1 MNKPRIDALLEKV
14 DSKYALVTIAAKRA
28 RQINNYY
35 RNREEGSI
43 DDIPPPL
50 LDTTKQEH
58 PHHRTRRDR
67 CGQDLLP
74 LSRLIVA
81 FPVR

>member
-35 RNREEGSI
+35 RNRDEGSI
-43 DDIPPPL
+43 DDIPPPMM
-50 LDTTKQEH
+50 DT
-58 PHHRTRRDR
+58 R
-67 CGQDLLP
+67 
-74 LSRLIVA
+74 SRNILTVA
-81 FPVR
+81 LEEIAAGRISYRYRA

>member
-1 MNKPRIDALLEKV
+1 MNKPRIDTLLEKV

-50 LDTTKQEH
+50 LDT
-58 PHHRTRRDR
+58 R
-67 CGQDLLP
+67 
-74 LSRLIVA
+74 SRKILTIALEEIAEGHISYRYRV
-81 FPVR
+81 

>member
-1 MNKPRIDALLEKV
+1 MEKV
-14 DSKYALVTIAAKRA
+14 DSKYALVMIAAKRA

-50 LDTTKQEH
+50 LDT
-58 PHHRTRRDR
+58 R
-67 CGQDLLP
+67 
-74 LSRLIVA
+74 SRNILTVA
-81 FPVR
+81 LEEIDAGRISYRYRV

>member
-1 MNKPRIDALLEKV
+1 LNKPKIDTLLEKV
-14 DSKYALVTIAAKRA
+14 DSKYALVILAARRA

-50 LDTTKQEH
+50 VDT
-58 PHHRTRRDR
+58 R
-67 CGQDLLP
+67 
-74 LSRLIVA
+74 SRNILTIALEEIAAGNISYRYRV
-81 FPVR
+81 

>member
-35 RNREEGSI
+35 RNRDEGSI
-43 DDIPPPL
+43 DDIPPPMI
-50 LDTTKQEH
+50 DT
-58 PHHRTRRDR
+58 R
-67 CGQDLLP
+67 
-74 LSRLIVA
+74 SRNILTVA
-81 FPVR
+81 LEEIAAGRISYRYRA

>member
-14 DSKYALVTIAAKRA
+14 DSKYALVVVAAKRA

-35 RNREEGSI
+35 RNRDEGSI

-50 LDTTKQEH
+50 LDT
-58 PHHRTRRDR
+58 R
-67 CGQDLLP
+67 
-74 LSRLIVA
+74 SRNILTVA
-81 FPVR
+81 LEEIAAGTISYRYRA

>member
-1 MNKPRIDALLEKV
+1 LNRPRIDDLLTKV
-14 DSKYALVTIAAKRA
+14 DSKYALVTLAARRA

-50 LDTTKQEH
+50 IDTRSKNILTIAMEEIAAGKISY
-58 PHHRTRRDR
+58 RYR
-67 CGQDLLP
+67 
-74 LSRLIVA
+74 V
-81 FPVR
+81 

>member
-1 MNKPRIDALLEKV
+1 MNKPRIDFLLEKV

-35 RNREEGSI
+35 RNREEGAI

-50 LDTTKQEH
+50 IDT
-58 PHHRTRRDR
+58 R
-67 CGQDLLP
+67 
-74 LSRLIVA
+74 SRNILTIALEEIAAGKISYRYRV
-81 FPVR
+81 

>member
-1 MNKPRIDALLEKV
+1 MNKPKIDTLLEKV
-14 DSKYALVTIAAKRA
+14 DSKYALVILAARRA

-50 LDTTKQEH
+50 VE
-58 PHHRTRRDR
+58 TR
-67 CGQDLLP
+67 
-74 LSRLIVA
+74 SRNMLTIAMEEIAAGNISYRYRV
-81 FPVR
+81 

>member
-1 MNKPRIDALLEKV
+1 MNKPRIDSLLEKV
-14 DSKYALVTIAAKRA
+14 DSKYALVMIAAKRA

-50 LDTTKQEH
+50 LDTK
-58 PHHRTRRDR
+58 
-67 CGQDLLP
+67 
-74 LSRLIVA
+74 SRNILTVA
-81 FPVR
+81 LEEIDAGRISYRYRV

>member
-1 MNKPRIDALLEKV
+1 LNKPRIDTLLEKV
-14 DSKYALVTIAAKRA
+14 DSKYALVILAAKRA

-50 LDTTKQEH
+50 IDT
-58 PHHRTRRDR
+58 R
-67 CGQDLLP
+67 
-74 LSRLIVA
+74 SRNILTIAMEEIAAGKISYRYRV
-81 FPVR
+81 

>member
-35 RNREEGSI
+35 RNRDEGSI
-43 DDIPPPL
+43 DDIPAPMI
-50 LDTTKQEH
+50 DT
-58 PHHRTRRDR
+58 R
-67 CGQDLLP
+67 
-74 LSRLIVA
+74 SRNILTVA
-81 FPVR
+81 LEEIEAGRISYRYRA

>member
-1 MNKPRIDALLEKV
+1 MNKPRIDTLLEKV
-14 DSKYALVTIAAKRA
+14 DSKYALVILAAKRA

-50 LDTTKQEH
+50 IDT
-58 PHHRTRRDR
+58 R
-67 CGQDLLP
+67 
-74 LSRLIVA
+74 SRNILTIAMEEIAAGKISYRYRV
-81 FPVR
+81 

>member
-1 MNKPRIDALLEKV
+1 LNKPRIDALLEKV

-50 LDTTKQEH
+50 IDTRSKNILTIAMEEIAAGKIGY
-58 PHHRTRRDR
+58 RYR
-67 CGQDLLP
+67 
-74 LSRLIVA
+74 V
-81 FPVR
+81 

>member
-1 MNKPRIDALLEKV
+1 MNKPKIDTLLEKV
-14 DSKYALVTIAAKRA
+14 DSKYALVILAARRA

-50 LDTTKQEH
+50 VDT
-58 PHHRTRRDR
+58 R
-67 CGQDLLP
+67 
-74 LSRLIVA
+74 SRNILTIA
-81 FPVR
+81 MEEIAAGNISYRYRA

>member
-1 MNKPRIDALLEKV
+1 LNKPKIDTLLEKV
-14 DSKYALVTIAAKRA
+14 DSKYALVILAARRA

-50 LDTTKQEH
+50 VDT
-58 PHHRTRRDR
+58 R
-67 CGQDLLP
+67 
-74 LSRLIVA
+74 SRNILTIA
-81 FPVR
+81 MEEIAAGNISYRYRA

>member
-1 MNKPRIDALLEKV
+1 MNKPRIDVLMEKV

-50 LDTTKQEH
+50 LDT
-58 PHHRTRRDR
+58 R
-67 CGQDLLP
+67 
-74 LSRLIVA
+74 SRNILTVA
-81 FPVR
+81 LEEIAAGRISYRYRV